1 MRKGQR
7 SRLDDRTA
15 ERLLQRLPDAGGEE
29 FGSLSAVLRAA
40 AATPEDVSPADGEE
54 GAVAA
59 FRAASAGALP
69 DASAGALPD
78 ASAGVPRYRR
88 RRTPGWAKAGIGAVA
103 AALTFGGVAV
113 AVQSDVL
120 HLPLPGS
127 GRTPGEAQVSASSQ
141 PRPSTTPATGEL
153 PDADATDAAPGSGQP
168 RARSSSDTADPS
180 AAAQSLRSLCT
191 AYRAARQTHGQPP
204 AAPRRLVAAAGS
216 EAAVADYCA
225 HLPASGGGRDGGGD
239 SAAGSGATGKTPSAS
254 AGSSGRKGK

>member
-15 ERLLQRLPDAGGEE
+15 ERLLQRVPAAGGEE

-40 AATPEDVSPADGEE
+40 AATPEDVAPADGEE
-54 GAVAA
+54 AAMAA

-69 DASAGALPD
+69 DV
-78 ASAGVPRYRR
+78 SAGVPRYRR

-113 AVQSDVL
+113 AVQTNAL
-120 HLPLPGS
+120 HLPLPGGS

-141 PRPSTTPATGEL
+141 PRPSTTPAPGEL
-153 PDADATDAAPGSGQP
+153 PDADATGAAPGSGKP
-168 RARSSSDTADPS
+168 GARSSSDAAGPS

-191 AYRAARQTHGQPP
+191 AYRSARQTHGHPP
-204 AAPRRLVAAAGS
+204 AAPRRLVEAAGS